1 MVKWQPLL
9 PASEPDWK
17 LLLLWGALVSVG
29 IVMVAS
35 ASIAFAS
42 AYYGNA
48 FYFVERHIIFLV
60 MGVTSAAV
68 VFLVP
73 GELWQKLGEPLLIV
87 AIMLLVVV
95 LIPGIGKKVNGS
107 QRWISFGFFAVQI
120 SELAK
125 FAVIIFFASYFSRR
139 QPVAVSSWKEFGA
152 LIAVLGV
159 LLALLILEPDFGS
172 TVVIGATSIAIM
184 FIAGLKLRYFLPM
197 ALGALGMLAALAVA
211 SPYRLKRLV
220 TFLDPWADQF
230 NSGYQ
235 LTQSLI
241 AFGRGEWF
249 GVGLGNSVQKLFF
262 LPEAHTDFIF
272 AIIAEEIG
280 LIGCVLLL
288 AIFAGLIKRTLTIA
302 SRCYNRHLFFYAYAC
317 FGVAIVLSLQVF
329 INVGVSCGLLPTKG
343 LTLPFISYGGSS
355 LIICCSMLALVMRAS
370 MEANVVPQTQ
380 TAVTNP
386 SRLRRES
393 MVAGEMS

>member
-1 MVKWQPLL
+1 MAKWQPLL
-9 PASEPDWK
+9 PANSFDWT
-17 LLLLWGALVSVG
+17 LFLIWSALVSVG

-35 ASIAFAS
+35 ASIAFAT
-42 AYYGNA
+42 AYYGDG
-48 FYFVERHIIFLV
+48 FYFLQRHLIFLV
-60 MGVTSAAV
+60 MGVASATV

-73 GELWQKLGEPLLIV
+73 GEIWQKFSGPLLV
-87 AIMLLVVV
+87 LAILLLMLVLV
-95 LIPGIGKKVNGS
+95 PGIGKKVNGS

-125 FAVIIFFASYFSRR
+125 FATIIFFASYFSRR
-139 QPVAVSSWKEFGA
+139 HPATVNSWKEFGI
-152 LIAVLGV
+152 LIVLLSLVLG
-159 LLALLILEPDFGS
+159 LLVLEPDFGS
-172 TVVIGATSIAIM
+172 TVVIGATSISIM
-184 FIAGLKLRYFLPM
+184 FIAGLKLRYFFPM
-197 ALGALGMLAALAVA
+197 ALGALAALAALAIA

-220 TFLDPWADQF
+220 TFMDPWADQF

-241 AFGRGEWF
+241 AFGRGEWL

-262 LPEAHTDFIF
+262 LPEAHTDFVFAIF
-272 AIIAEEIG
+272 AEEMG

-288 AIFAGLIKRTLTIA
+288 LLFASLIKHILTIA
-302 SRCYNRHLFFYAYAC
+302 SRCYDRKLFFYAYAC
-317 FGVAIVLSLQVF
+317 FGIAIVLALQTF

-370 MEANVVPQTQ
+370 MEVNEVPKSHTV
-380 TAVTNP
+380 VTNP
-386 SRLRRES
+386 SRVRRES
-393 MVAGEMS
+393 MIPGGGI